1 MYMDQFNKVK
11 KQLSRDLDRER
22 YIHTLGV
29 AETAQ
34 CLAMRY
40 ETDLD
45 RAYLAGLL
53 HDCAKCIPAKD
64 RLRLCGRW
72 NIPVKAVEEKNTGLL
87 HAKMGA
93 YLAKDKY
100 GVTDPE
106 ILSAIACHTVG
117 KPAMTLL
124 EKILF
129 VADYIEANRD
139 KAENLKQIRKTA
151 FLDIDSAVLLILKGT
166 IEYLKS
172 GKSKDIDPDTET
184 VYQYYQKL
192 LEGEES

>member
-72 NIPVKAVEEKNTGLL
+72 KRPAAPDSLIDLSQ
-87 HAKMGA
+87 
-93 YLAKDKY
+93 Y
-100 GVTDPE
+100 G
-106 ILSAIACHTVG
+106 
-117 KPAMTLL
+117 
-124 EKILF
+124 
-129 VADYIEANRD
+129 
-139 KAENLKQIRKTA
+139 Q
-151 FLDIDSAVLLILKGT
+151 
-166 IEYLKS
+166 S
-172 GKSKDIDPDTET
+172 G
-184 VYQYYQKL
+184 
-192 LEGEES
+192 LEGGKRQKFAVHNFST